1 MCNVYIGS
9 KFYVGKAMSAMKH
22 SAASKL
28 NQQINE
34 KDGEKKKTNYS
45 GIDFK
50 QANSASLAECGYLYI
65 NN

>member
-1 MCNVYIGS
+1 
-9 KFYVGKAMSAMKH
+9 MSAMKH